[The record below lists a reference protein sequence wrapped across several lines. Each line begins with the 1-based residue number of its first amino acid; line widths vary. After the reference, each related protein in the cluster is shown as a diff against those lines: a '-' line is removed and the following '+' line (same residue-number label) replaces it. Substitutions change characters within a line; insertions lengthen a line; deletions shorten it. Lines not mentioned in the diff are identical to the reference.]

1 MRVLLNILFFITI
14 LFLIFILLSSTGL
27 LSPIINKISNQ
38 SSIIINQSL
47 DTTVNISNNTIIPVQ
62 RINQTALDI
71 YSLNLINKDRQ
82 KYGLS
87 NVSLSQEASGQQHAS
102 SMLNNS
108 YFSHWDLFDMKP
120 YMRYTLMGGNGS
132 VQENIAYESS
142 ESCTVTGCTGNINVT
157 QALKNMEYSMMYND
171 SICCNNGHRD
181 NILNPYHN
189 EVSIGVAYN
198 SSTVY
203 FVEDFINNYI
213 TWDKGSPSYSNIGEV
228 YLTGAIQNG
237 YAINST
243 IVSYDTPLIN
253 LTKTNVPNGPYSFGN
268 EIAGVVSN
276 NNEYYK
282 NISTIIA
289 NTYTAN
295 NNNFNINFNIKKI
308 NRRKWPWRIYNTFIF
323 KQYNYKNKFSWV

>member
-1 MRVLLNILFFITI
+1 
-14 LFLIFILLSSTGL
+14 
-27 LSPIINKISNQ
+27 
-38 SSIIINQSL
+38 
-47 DTTVNISNNTIIPVQ
+47 
-62 RINQTALDI
+62 
-71 YSLNLINKDRQ
+71 
-82 KYGLS
+82 
-87 NVSLSQEASGQQHAS
+87 
-102 SMLNNS
+102 
-108 YFSHWDLFDMKP
+108 
-120 YMRYTLMGGNGS
+120 
-132 VQENIAYESS
+132 
-142 ESCTVTGCTGNINVT
+142 
-157 QALKNMEYSMMYND
+157 MYND

-295 NNNFNINFNIKKI
+295 NNNFNINFNIKKLI
-308 NRRKWPWRIYNTFIF
+308 EENGPGEYTILLFLNNITTKTSFLGSDYTIFIAD
-323 KQYNYKNKFSWV
+323 NYSSYIPKTI